1 MPNRI
6 LKDSICTSP
15 TIDDLTEQEENFFY
29 RLIVHC
35 DDYGLM
41 DARESVLR
49 AKLYPLRLHLI
60 SDAIIRNLLTRCAEV
75 GLVEVYEVKG
85 RPYLH
90 LLTWGDHQQIRAK
103 RPKYP
108 RPDEGQPVG
117 LIKEDVKSSDING
130 NHLITLAPVI
140 QSNPIQYES
149 NPIQSESEISHEI
162 SAQAPV
168 LSFAQFS
175 EKLRGAPAN
184 KAAGTLADAIEAVYS
199 VECKEYARIAKL
211 VNQHHAGVLLGL
223 VFSCVGNWN
232 GVDNPLDYIQ
242 ATAQGKKNGSNGHA
256 HIRPAVDLPS
266 NHQPPGMPDVIDFER
281 LDKEGNYWEKETK
294 GESQV
299 VPATKRQTD
308 DRPKSTPLTPVSMD
322 DIKLAEDEKDR
333 IAWEKRAART

>member
-49 AKLYPLRLHLI
+49 AKLYPLRLHRI
-60 SDAIIRNLLTRCAEV
+60 SDAIIRNLLLRCVEV

-85 RPYLH
+85 RPYVH
-90 LLTWGDHQQIRAK
+90 LMTWGDHQQIRAK

-108 RPDEGQPVG
+108 KPDEGQPIT
-117 LIKEDVKSSDING
+117 LIKEDLQSSDING
-130 NHLITLAPVI
+130 NHLMTLAPVI

-162 SAQAPV
+162 SGTLPRGPV
-168 LSFAQFS
+168 LSFAEFS
-175 EKLRGAPAN
+175 EKLRGSPTN
-184 KAAGTLADAIEAVYS
+184 KAAATLAEAIETVYA
-199 VECKEYARIAKL
+199 VECREYSRIAKL

-223 VFSCVGNWN
+223 IYSCVPNWN
-232 GVDNPLDYIQ
+232 GIDKPLDYIQ
-242 ATAQGKKNGSNGHA
+242 ASAAKKNGSNGH
-256 HIRPAVDLPS
+256 
-266 NHQPPGMPDVIDFER
+266 
-281 LDKEGNYWEKETK
+281 
-294 GESQV
+294 
-299 VPATKRQTD
+299 VPAKTPRPELKDNTSEEIATELEEYQAMR
-308 DRPKSTPLTPVSMD
+308 DRLKAGLG
-322 DIKLAEDEKDR
+322 
-333 IAWEKRAART
+333 